1 MEQALGNLVDNAL
14 RYGSGTVRLAAER
27 DDGGI
32 TLSVAD
38 EGAGFPAEF
47 LPHAFERFTRADVAR
62 ARGAAGLG
70 LALVQAVARAHGGL
84 ATAANAPGGGAVV
97 ALTAH
102 LTACALRRAG
112 AATYARGV
120 RGRRQAVEIVFDH
133 ATKRY
138 PGRAAPAVDDLTL
151 SIPAGDIC
159 CLVGPSG
166 GGKTTAMKLVNRLVD
181 LTSGD
186 VRIDGQSVNA
196 LDETELRR
204 GIGYVIQQVGLFPHM
219 TIAENV
225 ATVPK
230 LLGWSKQEI
239 TARVDEL
246 LDLVDLPANDYRSR
260 YASQI
265 SGGERQRVGLA
276 RALAADPPV
285 MLMDEPFGAL
295 DPITRERLQK
305 ELLRIQ
311 DEMRKT
317 IIFVTHDID
326 EAILIGNRIAI
337 LREGGVLV
345 QYATPDE
352 ILSHPADDFVARFV
366 GQDRGLKRL
375 SLKRLSEI
383 ELGPVNGVVRPVAED
398 STTLRDALSLMLSEG
413 SQELL
418 VVGSNQEPRGVL
430 TMDRLTELLS

>member
-1 MEQALGNLVDNAL
+1 
-14 RYGSGTVRLAAER
+14 
-27 DDGGI
+27 
-32 TLSVAD
+32 
-38 EGAGFPAEF
+38 
-47 LPHAFERFTRADVAR
+47 
-62 ARGAAGLG
+62 
-70 LALVQAVARAHGGL
+70 
-84 ATAANAPGGGAVV
+84 
-97 ALTAH
+97 
-102 LTACALRRAG
+102 
-112 AATYARGV
+112 V

-151 SIPAGDIC
+151 TIPAGDVC

-186 VRIDGQSVNA
+186 VRVDGASVRS

-219 TIAENV
+219 TVAENV
-225 ATVPK
+225 AMVPR
-230 LLGWSKQEI
+230 LLGWKRAAI
-239 TARVDEL
+239 AARVDEL
-246 LDLVDLPANDYRSR
+246 LDLVDLPAQDYRSR
-260 YASQI
+260 YASQL

-295 DPITRERLQK
+295 DPITRARLQR

-311 DEMRKT
+311 GELRKT

-326 EAILIGNRIAI
+326 EAILLGDRIAI

-345 QYATPDE
+345 QYDTPE
-352 ILSHPADDFVARFV
+352 RILSDPADDFVARFV
-366 GQDRGLKRL
+366 GADRGLKLL
-375 SLKRLSEI
+375 SLKRLADVPLE
-383 ELGPVNGVVRPVAED
+383 PVNGAVAPVASD
-398 STTLRDALSLMLSEG
+398 GTTLRDALSLMLTEG
-413 SQELL
+413 SSRLL
-418 VVGSNQEPRGVL
+418 VVGPDEQPRGVL
-430 TMDRLTELLS
+430 TLERLTELIG